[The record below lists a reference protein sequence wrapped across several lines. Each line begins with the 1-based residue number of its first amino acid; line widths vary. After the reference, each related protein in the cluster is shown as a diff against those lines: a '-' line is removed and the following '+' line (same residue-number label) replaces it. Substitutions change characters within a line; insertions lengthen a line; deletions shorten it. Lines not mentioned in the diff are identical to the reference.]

1 MPTMTQHDMAL
12 SRTRSFRETTAAT
25 VGICAATGGGL
36 GGAGGG
42 GGRGILL
49 IKFRCRTLQ
58 RVT

>member
-42 GGRGILL
+42 GGEGG
-49 IKFRCRTLQ
+49 FY
-58 RVT
+58 